1 MQDASK
7 IKTYRVKLIAV
18 LFVCMVVMGL
28 DRSSISVAAPV
39 IMDELDIAPTQMGLL
54 LSAFFWSYTICNIPA
69 GRLADRF
76 GAKKVLGGA
85 AAIWSVASALTGGM
99 PHLIGLMI
107 ARMGVGVGE
116 AGVFP
121 TMAKI
126 AAEQFPGR
134 ERATATGCYLAGAR
148 LGYALT
154 PVVIGFLIAQFN
166 WRLAF
171 IVTGVGSLLF
181 CLFWFFWYDENE
193 GRVIGKSVESKVQM
207 EKQPVPWLQ
216 LVTNRTILG
225 LFVAKFGANYLYFMF
240 LTWIPAYLVMER
252 GVSVLEMGFY
262 ASLPFVVAFITQPL
276 TGFISDFIIR
286 KGFSKTIARK
296 GVLVAAQALSATI
309 IAVAFV
315 EDPMIAMLILT
326 INIAA
331 ASTIGGMM
339 QTMASEVS
347 PLGMSAT
354 VTGAMN
360 TVGAI
365 AGVLAPTVT
374 GLIVE
379 MTGSFQMALV
389 VAGGL
394 IAIAAAIILF
404 VIQKIEPIK
413 LNIKTVKKNN
423 PEKIGC
429 EITES
434 R

>member
-1 MQDASK
+1 MAQEALK
-7 IKTYRVKLIAV
+7 IKTYRIKLIMV
-18 LFVCMVVMGL
+18 LFVCMVIMGL
-28 DRSSISVAAPV
+28 DRSSVSVAAP
-39 IMDELDIAPTQMGLL
+39 IMMEELGIAPSQMGLL
-54 LSAFFWSYTICNIPA
+54 LSAFFWTYTLCNIPA

-76 GAKKVLGGA
+76 GAKKVLAGA
-85 AAIWSVASALTGGM
+85 AAIWSIASALTGCM
-99 PHLIGLMI
+99 SNLIGLMA

-116 AGVFP
+116 ASVFP

-171 IVTGVGSLLF
+171 IITGVGSLLF
-181 CLFWFFWYDENE
+181 CMFWFFWYDEQK
-193 GRVIGKSVESKVQM
+193 GRVFAKSVDAEIEL
-207 EKQPVPWLQ
+207 EKQIVPWLK
-216 LVTNRTILG
+216 LLTNRNILG

-240 LTWIPAYLVMER
+240 LTWIPSYLVMER
-252 GVSVLEMGFY
+252 GFSILEMGVY

-276 TGFISDFIIR
+276 TGFVSDFIIR
-286 KGFSKTIARK
+286 RGFSKTLARK
-296 GVLVAAQALSATI
+296 GVLVIAQALSATI

-315 EDPMIAMLILT
+315 DDPMIAILILT
-326 INIAA
+326 VNIAA

-339 QTMASEVS
+339 QTMASEIA
-347 PLGMSAT
+347 PFGMAAT

-365 AGVLAPTVT
+365 AGVLAPTLT
-374 GLIVE
+374 GIIVE
-379 MTGSFQMALV
+379 MTGSFQMALL

-394 IAIAAAIILF
+394 IVLAAVIILF
-404 VIQKIEPIK
+404 VIQKIEPIR
-413 LNIKTVKKNN
+413 LN
-423 PEKIGC
+423 
-429 EITES
+429 
-434 R
+434 

>member
-1 MQDASK
+1 MAQEALK
-7 IKTYRVKLIAV
+7 IKTYRIKLIMV
-18 LFVCMVVMGL
+18 LFVCMVIMGL
-28 DRSSISVAAPV
+28 DRSSVSVAAP
-39 IMDELDIAPTQMGLL
+39 IMMEELGIAPSQMGLL
-54 LSAFFWSYTICNIPA
+54 LSAFFWTYTLCNIPA

-76 GAKKVLGGA
+76 GAKKVLAGA
-85 AAIWSVASALTGGM
+85 AAIWSIASALTGCM
-99 PHLIGLMI
+99 SNLIGLMA

-171 IVTGVGSLLF
+171 IITGVGSLLF
-181 CLFWFFWYDENE
+181 CMFWFFWYDEQK
-193 GRVIGKSVESKVQM
+193 GRVFAKSVDAEIEL
-207 EKQPVPWLQ
+207 EKQIVPWLK
-216 LVTNRTILG
+216 LLTNRNILG

-240 LTWIPAYLVMER
+240 LTWIPSYLVMER
-252 GVSVLEMGFY
+252 GFSILEMGFY

-276 TGFISDFIIR
+276 TGFVSDFIIR
-286 KGFSKTIARK
+286 RGFSKTLARK
-296 GVLVAAQALSATI
+296 GVLVIAQALSVTI

-315 EDPMIAMLILT
+315 DDPMIAILILT
-326 INIAA
+326 VNIAA

-339 QTMASEVS
+339 QTMASEIA
-347 PLGMSAT
+347 PFGMAAT

-365 AGVLAPTVT
+365 AGVLAPTLT
-374 GLIVE
+374 GIIVE
-379 MTGSFQMALV
+379 MTGSFQMALL

-394 IAIAAAIILF
+394 IVLAAVIILF
-404 VIQKIEPIK
+404 VIQKIEPIR
-413 LNIKTVKKNN
+413 LN
-423 PEKIGC
+423 
-429 EITES
+429 
-434 R
+434 

>member
-1 MQDASK
+1 MAQEALK
-7 IKTYRVKLIAV
+7 IKIYRIKLIMV
-18 LFVCMVVMGL
+18 LFICMVIMGL
-28 DRSSISVAAPV
+28 DRSSVSVAAP
-39 IMDELDIAPTQMGLL
+39 IMMEELGIAPSQMGLL
-54 LSAFFWSYTICNIPA
+54 LSAFFWTYTLCNIPA

-76 GAKKVLGGA
+76 GAKKVLAGA
-85 AAIWSVASALTGGM
+85 ATIWSIASALTGCM
-99 PHLIGLMI
+99 SNLLGLMA

-171 IVTGVGSLLF
+171 IITGVGSLLF
-181 CLFWFFWYDENE
+181 CIFWFFWYDEQK
-193 GRVIGKSVESKVQM
+193 GRVFAKSVDAEIEL
-207 EKQPVPWLQ
+207 EKQKVPWLK
-216 LVTNRTILG
+216 LLTNRNILG

-240 LTWIPAYLVMER
+240 LTWIPSYLVMER
-252 GVSVLEMGFY
+252 GFSILEMGFY

-286 KGFSKTIARK
+286 RGFSKTLARK
-296 GVLVAAQALSATI
+296 GVLVIAQALSATI

-315 EDPMIAMLILT
+315 DDPMIAILILT
-326 INIAA
+326 VNIAA

-339 QTMASEVS
+339 QTMASEIS
-347 PLGMSAT
+347 PFGMAAT

-365 AGVLAPTVT
+365 AGVLAPTLT
-374 GLIVE
+374 GIIVE
-379 MTGSFQMALV
+379 MTGSFQMALL

-394 IAIAAAIILF
+394 IVLAAVIILF
-404 VIQKIEPIK
+404 VIQKIEPIR
-413 LNIKTVKKNN
+413 LN
-423 PEKIGC
+423 
-429 EITES
+429 
-434 R
+434 

>member
-1 MQDASK
+1 MAQEALK
-7 IKTYRVKLIAV
+7 IKTYRIKLIMV
-18 LFVCMVVMGL
+18 LFVCMVIMGL
-28 DRSSISVAAPV
+28 DRSSVSVAAP
-39 IMDELDIAPTQMGLL
+39 IMMEELGIAPSQMGLL
-54 LSAFFWSYTICNIPA
+54 LSAFFWTYTLCNIPA

-76 GAKKVLGGA
+76 GAKKVLAGA
-85 AAIWSVASALTGGM
+85 AAIWSIASALTGCM
-99 PHLIGLMI
+99 SNLIGLMA

-171 IVTGVGSLLF
+171 IITGVGSLLF
-181 CLFWFFWYDENE
+181 CMFWFFWYDEQK
-193 GRVIGKSVESKVQM
+193 GRVFAKSVDAEIEL
-207 EKQPVPWLQ
+207 EKQIVPWLK
-216 LVTNRTILG
+216 LLTNRNILG

-240 LTWIPAYLVMER
+240 LTWIPSYLVMER
-252 GVSVLEMGFY
+252 GFSILEMGFY

-276 TGFISDFIIR
+276 TGFVSDFIIR
-286 KGFSKTIARK
+286 RGFSKTLARK
-296 GVLVAAQALSATI
+296 GVLVIAQALSATI

-315 EDPMIAMLILT
+315 DDPMIAILILT
-326 INIAA
+326 VNIAA

-339 QTMASEVS
+339 QTMASEIA
-347 PLGMSAT
+347 PFGMAAT

-365 AGVLAPTVT
+365 AGVLAPTLT
-374 GLIVE
+374 GIIVE
-379 MTGSFQMALV
+379 MTGSFQMALL

-394 IAIAAAIILF
+394 IVLAAVIILF
-404 VIQKIEPIK
+404 VIQKIEPIR
-413 LNIKTVKKNN
+413 LN
-423 PEKIGC
+423 
-429 EITES
+429 
-434 R
+434 

>member
-1 MQDASK
+1 MAQEALK
-7 IKTYRVKLIAV
+7 IKTYRIKLIMV
-18 LFVCMVVMGL
+18 LFVCMVIMGL
-28 DRSSISVAAPV
+28 DRSSVSVAAP
-39 IMDELDIAPTQMGLL
+39 IMMEELGIAPSQMGLL
-54 LSAFFWSYTICNIPA
+54 LSAFFWTYTLCNIPA

-76 GAKKVLGGA
+76 GAKKVLAGA
-85 AAIWSVASALTGGM
+85 AAIWSIASALTGCM
-99 PHLIGLMI
+99 SNLIGLMA

-171 IVTGVGSLLF
+171 IITGVGSLLF
-181 CLFWFFWYDENE
+181 CMFWFFWYDEQK
-193 GRVIGKSVESKVQM
+193 GRVFAKSVDAEIEL
-207 EKQPVPWLQ
+207 EKQIVPWLK
-216 LVTNRTILG
+216 LLTNRNILG

-240 LTWIPAYLVMER
+240 LTWIPSYLVMER
-252 GVSVLEMGFY
+252 GFSILEMGVY

-276 TGFISDFIIR
+276 TGFVSDFIIR
-286 KGFSKTIARK
+286 RGFSKTLARK
-296 GVLVAAQALSATI
+296 GVLVIAQALSATI

-315 EDPMIAMLILT
+315 DDPMIAILILT
-326 INIAA
+326 VNIAA

-339 QTMASEVS
+339 QTMASEIA
-347 PLGMSAT
+347 PFGMAAT

-365 AGVLAPTVT
+365 AGVLAPTLT
-374 GLIVE
+374 GIIVE
-379 MTGSFQMALV
+379 MTGSFQMALL

-394 IAIAAAIILF
+394 IVLAAVIILF
-404 VIQKIEPIK
+404 VIQKIEPIR
-413 LNIKTVKKNN
+413 LN
-423 PEKIGC
+423 
-429 EITES
+429 
-434 R
+434 

>member
-1 MQDASK
+1 MAQEALK
-7 IKTYRVKLIAV
+7 IKTYRIKLIMV
-18 LFVCMVVMGL
+18 LFVCMVIMGL
-28 DRSSISVAAPV
+28 DRSSVSVAAP
-39 IMDELDIAPTQMGLL
+39 IMMEELGIAPSQMGLL
-54 LSAFFWSYTICNIPA
+54 LSAFFWTYTLCNIPA

-76 GAKKVLGGA
+76 GAKKVLAGA
-85 AAIWSVASALTGGM
+85 AAIWSIASALTGCM
-99 PHLIGLMI
+99 SNLIGLMA

-171 IVTGVGSLLF
+171 IITGVGSLLF
-181 CLFWFFWYDENE
+181 CIFWFFWYDEQK
-193 GRVIGKSVESKVQM
+193 GRVFAKSVDAEIEL
-207 EKQPVPWLQ
+207 EKQTVPWLK
-216 LVTNRTILG
+216 LLTNRNILG

-240 LTWIPAYLVMER
+240 LTWIPSYLVMER
-252 GVSVLEMGFY
+252 GFSILEMGFY

-286 KGFSKTIARK
+286 RGFSKTLARK
-296 GVLVAAQALSATI
+296 GVLVIAQALSATI

-315 EDPMIAMLILT
+315 DDPMIAILILT
-326 INIAA
+326 VNIAA

-339 QTMASEVS
+339 QTMASEIS
-347 PLGMSAT
+347 PFGMAAT

-365 AGVLAPTVT
+365 AGVLAPTLT
-374 GLIVE
+374 GIIVE
-379 MTGSFQMALV
+379 MTGSFQMALL

-394 IAIAAAIILF
+394 IVLAAVIILF
-404 VIQKIEPIK
+404 VIQKIEPIR
-413 LNIKTVKKNN
+413 LN
-423 PEKIGC
+423 
-429 EITES
+429 
-434 R
+434 

>member
-1 MQDASK
+1 MAQEALK
-7 IKTYRVKLIAV
+7 IKTYRIKLIMV
-18 LFVCMVVMGL
+18 LFVCMVIMGL
-28 DRSSISVAAPV
+28 DRSSVSVAAP
-39 IMDELDIAPTQMGLL
+39 IMMEELGIAPSQMGLL
-54 LSAFFWSYTICNIPA
+54 LSAFFWTYTLCNIPA

-76 GAKKVLGGA
+76 GAKKVLAGA
-85 AAIWSVASALTGGM
+85 AAIWSIASALTGCM
-99 PHLIGLMI
+99 SNLIGLMA

-171 IVTGVGSLLF
+171 IITGVGSLLF
-181 CLFWFFWYDENE
+181 CMFWFFWYDEQK
-193 GRVIGKSVESKVQM
+193 GRVFAKSVDAEIEL
-207 EKQPVPWLQ
+207 EKQIVPWLK
-216 LVTNRTILG
+216 LLTNRNILG

-240 LTWIPAYLVMER
+240 LTWIPSYLVMER
-252 GVSVLEMGFY
+252 GFSILEMGVY

-276 TGFISDFIIR
+276 TGFVSDFIIR
-286 KGFSKTIARK
+286 RGFSKTLARK
-296 GVLVAAQALSATI
+296 GVLVIAQALSATI

-315 EDPMIAMLILT
+315 DDPMIAILILT
-326 INIAA
+326 VNIAA

-339 QTMASEVS
+339 QTMASEIA
-347 PLGMSAT
+347 PFGMAAT

-365 AGVLAPTVT
+365 AGGLAPTLT
-374 GLIVE
+374 GVIVE
-379 MTGSFQMALV
+379 MTGSFQMALL

-394 IAIAAAIILF
+394 IVLAAVIILF
-404 VIQKIEPIK
+404 VIQKIEPIR
-413 LNIKTVKKNN
+413 LN
-423 PEKIGC
+423 
-429 EITES
+429 
-434 R
+434 

>member
-1 MQDASK
+1 MAQEALK
-7 IKTYRVKLIAV
+7 IKTYRIKLIMV
-18 LFVCMVVMGL
+18 LFVCMVIMGL
-28 DRSSISVAAPV
+28 DRSSVSVAAP
-39 IMDELDIAPTQMGLL
+39 IMMEELGIAPSQMGLL
-54 LSAFFWSYTICNIPA
+54 LSAFFWTYTLCNIPA

-76 GAKKVLGGA
+76 GAKKVLAGA
-85 AAIWSVASALTGGM
+85 AAIWSIASALTGCM
-99 PHLIGLMI
+99 SNLIGLMA

-171 IVTGVGSLLF
+171 IITGVGSLLF
-181 CLFWFFWYDENE
+181 CMFWFFWYDEQK
-193 GRVIGKSVESKVQM
+193 GRVFTKSVDAEIEL
-207 EKQPVPWLQ
+207 EKQTVPWLK
-216 LVTNRTILG
+216 LLTNRNILG

-240 LTWIPAYLVMER
+240 LTWIPSYLVMER
-252 GVSVLEMGFY
+252 GFSILEMGFY
-262 ASLPFVVAFITQPL
+262 ASLPFIVAFITQPL

-286 KGFSKTIARK
+286 RGFSKTLARK
-296 GVLVAAQALSATI
+296 GVLVIAQALSATI

-315 EDPMIAMLILT
+315 DDPMIAILILT
-326 INIAA
+326 VNIAA

-339 QTMASEVS
+339 QTMASEIA
-347 PLGMSAT
+347 PFGMAAT

-365 AGVLAPTVT
+365 AGVLAPTLT
-374 GLIVE
+374 GIIVE
-379 MTGSFQMALV
+379 MTGSFQMALL

-394 IAIAAAIILF
+394 IVLAAVIILF
-404 VIQKIEPIK
+404 VIQKIEPIR
-413 LNIKTVKKNN
+413 LN
-423 PEKIGC
+423 
-429 EITES
+429 
-434 R
+434 

>member
-1 MQDASK
+1 MAQEALK
-7 IKTYRVKLIAV
+7 IKTYRIKLIMV
-18 LFVCMVVMGL
+18 LFVCMVIMGL
-28 DRSSISVAAPV
+28 DRSSVSVAAP
-39 IMDELDIAPTQMGLL
+39 IMMEELGIAPGQMGLL
-54 LSAFFWSYTICNIPA
+54 LSAFFWTYTLCNIPA

-76 GAKKVLGGA
+76 GAKKVLAGA
-85 AAIWSVASALTGGM
+85 AAIWSIASALTGCM
-99 PHLIGLMI
+99 SNLIGLMA

-171 IVTGVGSLLF
+171 IITGVGSLLF
-181 CLFWFFWYDENE
+181 CMFWFFWYDEQK
-193 GRVIGKSVESKVQM
+193 GRVFAKSVDAEIEL
-207 EKQPVPWLQ
+207 EKQTVPWLK
-216 LVTNRTILG
+216 LLTNRNILG

-240 LTWIPAYLVMER
+240 LTWIPSYLVMER
-252 GVSVLEMGFY
+252 GFSILEMGFY
-262 ASLPFVVAFITQPL
+262 ASLPFIVAFITQPL

-286 KGFSKTIARK
+286 RGFSKTLARK
-296 GVLVAAQALSATI
+296 GVLVIAQALSATI

-315 EDPMIAMLILT
+315 DDPMIAILILT
-326 INIAA
+326 VNIAA

-339 QTMASEVS
+339 QTMASEIA
-347 PLGMSAT
+347 PFGMAAT

-365 AGVLAPTVT
+365 AGVLAPTLT
-374 GLIVE
+374 GIIVE
-379 MTGSFQMALV
+379 MTGSFQMALL

-394 IAIAAAIILF
+394 IVLAAVIILF
-404 VIQKIEPIK
+404 VIQKIEPIY
-413 LNIKTVKKNN
+413 LN
-423 PEKIGC
+423 
-429 EITES
+429 
-434 R
+434 

>member
-1 MQDASK
+1 MAQEALK
-7 IKTYRVKLIAV
+7 IKTYRIKLIMV
-18 LFVCMVVMGL
+18 LFVCMVIMGL
-28 DRSSISVAAPV
+28 DRSSVSVAAP
-39 IMDELDIAPTQMGLL
+39 IMMEELGIAPSQMGLL
-54 LSAFFWSYTICNIPA
+54 LSAFFWTYTLCNIPA

-76 GAKKVLGGA
+76 GAKKVLAGA
-85 AAIWSVASALTGGM
+85 AAIWSIASALTGCM
-99 PHLIGLMI
+99 SNLIGLMA

-171 IVTGVGSLLF
+171 IITGVGSLLF
-181 CLFWFFWYDENE
+181 CMFWFFWYDEQK
-193 GRVIGKSVESKVQM
+193 GRVFAKSVDAEIEL
-207 EKQPVPWLQ
+207 EKQTVPWLK
-216 LVTNRTILG
+216 LLTNRNILG

-240 LTWIPAYLVMER
+240 LTWIPSYLVMER
-252 GVSVLEMGFY
+252 GFSILEMGFY
-262 ASLPFVVAFITQPL
+262 ASLPFIVAFITQPL

-286 KGFSKTIARK
+286 RGFSKTLARK
-296 GVLVAAQALSATI
+296 GVLVIAQALSATI

-315 EDPMIAMLILT
+315 DDPMIAILILT
-326 INIAA
+326 VNIAA

-339 QTMASEVS
+339 QTMASEIA
-347 PLGMSAT
+347 PFGMAAT

-365 AGVLAPTVT
+365 AGVLAPTLT
-374 GLIVE
+374 GIIVE
-379 MTGSFQMALV
+379 MTGSFQMALL

-394 IAIAAAIILF
+394 IVLAAVIILF
-404 VIQKIEPIK
+404 VIQKIEPIR
-413 LNIKTVKKNN
+413 LN
-423 PEKIGC
+423 
-429 EITES
+429 
-434 R
+434 

>member
-1 MQDASK
+1 MAQEALK
-7 IKTYRVKLIAV
+7 IKTYRIKLIMV
-18 LFVCMVVMGL
+18 LFVCMVIMGL
-28 DRSSISVAAPV
+28 DRSSVSVAAP
-39 IMDELDIAPTQMGLL
+39 IMMEELGIAPSQMGLL
-54 LSAFFWSYTICNIPA
+54 LSAFFWTYTLCNIPA

-76 GAKKVLGGA
+76 GAKKVLAGA
-85 AAIWSVASALTGGM
+85 AAIWSIASALTGCM
-99 PHLIGLMI
+99 SNLIGLMA

-134 ERATATGCYLAGAR
+134 ERATATGGYLAGAR

-171 IVTGVGSLLF
+171 IITGVGSLLF
-181 CLFWFFWYDENE
+181 CMFWFFWYDEQK
-193 GRVIGKSVESKVQM
+193 GRVFAKSVDAEIEL
-207 EKQPVPWLQ
+207 EKQIVPWLK
-216 LVTNRTILG
+216 LLTNRNILG

-240 LTWIPAYLVMER
+240 LTWIPSYLVMER
-252 GVSVLEMGFY
+252 GFSILEMGVY

-276 TGFISDFIIR
+276 TGFVSDFIIR
-286 KGFSKTIARK
+286 RGFSKTLARK
-296 GVLVAAQALSATI
+296 GVLVIAQALSATI

-315 EDPMIAMLILT
+315 DDPMIAILILT
-326 INIAA
+326 VNIAA

-339 QTMASEVS
+339 QTMASEIA
-347 PLGMSAT
+347 PFGMAAT

-365 AGVLAPTVT
+365 AGVLAPTLT
-374 GLIVE
+374 GIIVE
-379 MTGSFQMALV
+379 MTGSFQMALL

-394 IAIAAAIILF
+394 IVLAAVIILF
-404 VIQKIEPIK
+404 VIQKIEPIR
-413 LNIKTVKKNN
+413 LN
-423 PEKIGC
+423 
-429 EITES
+429 
-434 R
+434 

>member
-1 MQDASK
+1 MAQEALK
-7 IKTYRVKLIAV
+7 IKTYRIKLIMV
-18 LFVCMVVMGL
+18 LFVCMVIMGL
-28 DRSSISVAAPV
+28 DRSSVSVAAP
-39 IMDELDIAPTQMGLL
+39 IMMEELGIAPSQMGLL
-54 LSAFFWSYTICNIPA
+54 LSAFFWTYTLCNIPA

-76 GAKKVLGGA
+76 GAKKVLAGA
-85 AAIWSVASALTGGM
+85 AAIWSIASALTGCM
-99 PHLIGLMI
+99 SNLIGLMA

-171 IVTGVGSLLF
+171 IITGVGSLLF
-181 CLFWFFWYDENE
+181 CMFWFFWYDEQK
-193 GRVIGKSVESKVQM
+193 GRVFAKSVDAEIEL
-207 EKQPVPWLQ
+207 EKQIVPWLK
-216 LVTNRTILG
+216 LLTNRNILG

-240 LTWIPAYLVMER
+240 LTWIPSYLVMER
-252 GVSVLEMGFY
+252 GFSILEMGVY

-276 TGFISDFIIR
+276 TGFVSDFIIR
-286 KGFSKTIARK
+286 RDFSKTLARK
-296 GVLVAAQALSATI
+296 GVLVIAQALSATI

-315 EDPMIAMLILT
+315 DDPMIAILILT
-326 INIAA
+326 VNIAA

-339 QTMASEVS
+339 QTMASEIA
-347 PLGMSAT
+347 PFGMAAT

-365 AGVLAPTVT
+365 AGVLAPTLT
-374 GLIVE
+374 GIIVE
-379 MTGSFQMALV
+379 MTGSFQMALL

-394 IAIAAAIILF
+394 IVLAAVIILF
-404 VIQKIEPIK
+404 VIQKIEPIR
-413 LNIKTVKKNN
+413 LN
-423 PEKIGC
+423 
-429 EITES
+429 
-434 R
+434 

>member
-1 MQDASK
+1 MAQEALK
-7 IKTYRVKLIAV
+7 IKTYRIKLIMV
-18 LFVCMVVMGL
+18 LFVCMVIMGL
-28 DRSSISVAAPV
+28 DRSSVSVAAP
-39 IMDELDIAPTQMGLL
+39 IMMEELGIAPSQMGLL
-54 LSAFFWSYTICNIPA
+54 LSSFFWTYTLCNIPA

-76 GAKKVLGGA
+76 GAKKVLAGA
-85 AAIWSVASALTGGM
+85 AAIWSIASALTGCM
-99 PHLIGLMI
+99 SNLIGLMA

-171 IVTGVGSLLF
+171 IITGVGSLLF
-181 CLFWFFWYDENE
+181 CMFWFFWYDEQK
-193 GRVIGKSVESKVQM
+193 GRVFAKSVDAEIEL
-207 EKQPVPWLQ
+207 EKQIVPWLK
-216 LVTNRTILG
+216 LLTNRNILG

-240 LTWIPAYLVMER
+240 LTWIPSYLVMER
-252 GVSVLEMGFY
+252 GFSILEMGVY

-276 TGFISDFIIR
+276 TGFVSDFIIR
-286 KGFSKTIARK
+286 RGFSKTLARK
-296 GVLVAAQALSATI
+296 GVLVIAQALSATI

-315 EDPMIAMLILT
+315 DDPMIAILILT
-326 INIAA
+326 VNIAA

-339 QTMASEVS
+339 QTMASEIA
-347 PLGMSAT
+347 PFGMAAT

-365 AGVLAPTVT
+365 AGVLAPTLT
-374 GLIVE
+374 GIIVE
-379 MTGSFQMALV
+379 MTGSFQMALL

-394 IAIAAAIILF
+394 IVLAAVIILF
-404 VIQKIEPIK
+404 VIQKIEPIR
-413 LNIKTVKKNN
+413 LN
-423 PEKIGC
+423 
-429 EITES
+429 
-434 R
+434 

>member
-1 MQDASK
+1 MVQEALK
-7 IKTYRVKLIAV
+7 IKSYRIKLILA
-18 LFVCMVVMGL
+18 LFVCMVIMGV
-28 DRSSISVAAPV
+28 DRSSVSVAAP
-39 IMDELDIAPTQMGLL
+39 MMMEELGIAPSQMGLL
-54 LSAFFWSYTICNIPA
+54 LSAFFWTYTLCNIPA
-69 GRLADRF
+69 GRLADRL

-85 AAIWSVASALTGGM
+85 VAIWSIASAFTGCM
-99 PHLIGLMI
+99 SSLIGLMA

-171 IVTGVGSLLF
+171 IITGAGSLVF
-181 CLFWFFWYDENE
+181 CLFWFFWYDEYK
-193 GRVIGKSVESKVQM
+193 GRVFAKSVNAELQL
-207 EKQPVPWLQ
+207 EKQAVPWLK
-216 LVTNRTILG
+216 LLTNRNVLG

-240 LTWIPAYLVMER
+240 LTWIPSYLVMER
-252 GVSVLEMGFY
+252 GFSVLEMGVY
-262 ASLPFVVAFITQPL
+262 ASLPFIVAFITQPL
-276 TGFISDFIIR
+276 TGFVSDFIIR
-286 KGFSKTIARK
+286 RGFSKTFARK
-296 GVLVAAQALSATI
+296 GVLVIAQALSATI

-315 EDPMIAMLILT
+315 DDPMLAILILT
-326 INIAA
+326 VNIAA

-339 QTMASEVS
+339 QTMASEIA
-347 PLGMSAT
+347 PLGMAAT

-365 AGVLAPTVT
+365 AGVLAPTLT
-374 GLIVE
+374 GIIVE
-379 MTGSFQMALV
+379 MTGSFQMALL

-394 IAIAAAIILF
+394 IVLAAVIILF
-404 VIQKIEPIK
+404 VIQKIEPIR
-413 LNIKTVKKNN
+413 LN
-423 PEKIGC
+423 
-429 EITES
+429 
-434 R
+434 

>member
-1 MQDASK
+1 MAQEALK
-7 IKTYRVKLIAV
+7 IKTYRIKLIMV
-18 LFVCMVVMGL
+18 LFVCMVIMGL
-28 DRSSISVAAPV
+28 DRSSVSVAAP
-39 IMDELDIAPTQMGLL
+39 IMMEELGIAPSQMGLL
-54 LSAFFWSYTICNIPA
+54 LSAFFWTYTLCNIPA

-76 GAKKVLGGA
+76 GAKKVLAGA
-85 AAIWSVASALTGGM
+85 AAIWSIASALTGCM
-99 PHLIGLMI
+99 SNLIGLMA

-171 IVTGVGSLLF
+171 IITGVGSLLF
-181 CLFWFFWYDENE
+181 CMFWFFWYDEQE
-193 GRVIGKSVESKVQM
+193 GRVFAKSVDAEIEL
-207 EKQPVPWLQ
+207 EKQAVPWLK
-216 LVTNRTILG
+216 LLTNRNILG

-240 LTWIPAYLVMER
+240 LTWIPSYLVMER
-252 GVSVLEMGFY
+252 GFSILEMGFY
-262 ASLPFVVAFITQPL
+262 ASLPFIVAFITQPL

-286 KGFSKTIARK
+286 RGFSKTLARK
-296 GVLVAAQALSATI
+296 GVLVIAQALSATI

-315 EDPMIAMLILT
+315 DDPMIAILILT
-326 INIAA
+326 VNIAA

-339 QTMASEVS
+339 QTMASEIA
-347 PLGMSAT
+347 PFGMAAT

-365 AGVLAPTVT
+365 AGVLAPTLT
-374 GLIVE
+374 GIIVE
-379 MTGSFQMALV
+379 MTGSFQMALL

-394 IAIAAAIILF
+394 IVLAAVIILF
-404 VIQKIEPIK
+404 VIQKIEPIC
-413 LNIKTVKKNN
+413 LN
-423 PEKIGC
+423 
-429 EITES
+429 
-434 R
+434 

>member
-1 MQDASK
+1 M
-7 IKTYRVKLIAV
+7 
-18 LFVCMVVMGL
+18 ME
-28 DRSSISVAAPV
+28 
-39 IMDELDIAPTQMGLL
+39 ELGIAPSQMGLL
-54 LSAFFWSYTICNIPA
+54 LSAFFWTYTLCNIPA

-76 GAKKVLGGA
+76 GAKKVLAGA
-85 AAIWSVASALTGGM
+85 AAIWSIASALTGCM
-99 PHLIGLMI
+99 SNLLGLMA

-171 IVTGVGSLLF
+171 IITGVGSLLF
-181 CLFWFFWYDENE
+181 CMFWFFWYDEQK
-193 GRVIGKSVESKVQM
+193 GRVFAKSVDAEIEL
-207 EKQPVPWLQ
+207 EKQIVPWLK
-216 LVTNRTILG
+216 LLTNRNILG

-240 LTWIPAYLVMER
+240 LTWIPSYLVMER
-252 GVSVLEMGFY
+252 GFSILEMGFY
-262 ASLPFVVAFITQPL
+262 ASLPFIVAFITQPL

-286 KGFSKTIARK
+286 RGFSKTLARK
-296 GVLVAAQALSATI
+296 GVLVIAQALSATI

-315 EDPMIAMLILT
+315 DDPMIAILILT
-326 INIAA
+326 VNIAA

-339 QTMASEVS
+339 QTMASEIA
-347 PLGMSAT
+347 PFGMAAT

-365 AGVLAPTVT
+365 AGVLAPTLT
-374 GLIVE
+374 GIIVE
-379 MTGSFQMALV
+379 MTGSFQMALL

-394 IAIAAAIILF
+394 IVLAAVIILF
-404 VIQKIEPIK
+404 VIQKIEPIR
-413 LNIKTVKKNN
+413 LN
-423 PEKIGC
+423 
-429 EITES
+429 
-434 R
+434 

>member
-1 MQDASK
+1 MAQEALK
-7 IKTYRVKLIAV
+7 IKTYRIKLIMV
-18 LFVCMVVMGL
+18 LFVCMVIMGL
-28 DRSSISVAAPV
+28 DRSSVSVAAP
-39 IMDELDIAPTQMGLL
+39 IMMEELGIAPSQMGLL
-54 LSAFFWSYTICNIPA
+54 LSAFFWTYTLCNIPA

-85 AAIWSVASALTGGM
+85 AAIWSIASALTGCM
-99 PHLIGLMI
+99 SNLIGLMA

-171 IVTGVGSLLF
+171 IITGVGSLLF
-181 CLFWFFWYDENE
+181 CLFWFFWYDEQK
-193 GRVIGKSVESKVQM
+193 GRVVAKSMNAEIQL
-207 EKQPVPWLQ
+207 EKQTVPWLK
-216 LVTNRTILG
+216 LLTNRNILG

-240 LTWIPAYLVMER
+240 LTWIPSYLVMER
-252 GVSVLEMGFY
+252 GFSILEMGFY

-286 KGFSKTIARK
+286 RGFSKTLARK

-315 EDPMIAMLILT
+315 DDPMIAILILT
-326 INIAA
+326 VNIAA

-347 PLGMSAT
+347 PLGMAAT

-365 AGVLAPTVT
+365 AGVLAPTLT
-374 GLIVE
+374 GIIVE
-379 MTGSFQMALV
+379 MTGSFQMALL

-394 IAIAAAIILF
+394 IVLAAVIILF
-404 VIQKIEPIK
+404 VIQKIEPIR
-413 LNIKTVKKNN
+413 LN
-423 PEKIGC
+423 
-429 EITES
+429 
-434 R
+434 

>member
-1 MQDASK
+1 MAQEALK
-7 IKTYRVKLIAV
+7 IKTYRIKLIMV
-18 LFVCMVVMGL
+18 LFVCMVIMGL
-28 DRSSISVAAPV
+28 DRSSVSVAAP
-39 IMDELDIAPTQMGLL
+39 IMMEELGITPSQMGLL
-54 LSAFFWSYTICNIPA
+54 LSAFFWTYTLCNIPA

-85 AAIWSVASALTGGM
+85 AAIWSIASALTGCM
-99 PHLIGLMI
+99 SNLIGLMA

-171 IVTGVGSLLF
+171 IITGVGSLLF
-181 CLFWFFWYDENE
+181 CLFWFFWYDEQK
-193 GRVIGKSVESKVQM
+193 GRVVAKSMNAEIQL
-207 EKQPVPWLQ
+207 EKQTVPWLK
-216 LVTNRTILG
+216 LLTNRNILG

-240 LTWIPAYLVMER
+240 LTWIPSYLVMER
-252 GVSVLEMGFY
+252 GFSILEMGFY

-286 KGFSKTIARK
+286 RGFSKTLARK

-315 EDPMIAMLILT
+315 DDPMIAILILT
-326 INIAA
+326 VNIAA

-347 PLGMSAT
+347 PLGMAAT

-365 AGVLAPTVT
+365 AGVLAPTLT
-374 GLIVE
+374 GIIVE
-379 MTGSFQMALV
+379 MTGSFQMALL

-394 IAIAAAIILF
+394 IVLAAVIILF
-404 VIQKIEPIK
+404 VIQKIEPIR
-413 LNIKTVKKNN
+413 LN
-423 PEKIGC
+423 
-429 EITES
+429 
-434 R
+434 

>member
-1 MQDASK
+1 MAQEALK
-7 IKTYRVKLIAV
+7 IKTYRIKLIMV
-18 LFVCMVVMGL
+18 LFVCMVIMGL
-28 DRSSISVAAPV
+28 DRSSVSVAAP
-39 IMDELDIAPTQMGLL
+39 IMMEELGIAPSQMGLL
-54 LSAFFWSYTICNIPA
+54 LSAFFWTYTLCNIPA

-76 GAKKVLGGA
+76 GAKKVLAGA
-85 AAIWSVASALTGGM
+85 AAIWSIASALTGCM
-99 PHLIGLMI
+99 SNLLGLMA

-171 IVTGVGSLLF
+171 IITGVGSLLF
-181 CLFWFFWYDENE
+181 CMFWFFWYDEQK
-193 GRVIGKSVESKVQM
+193 GRVFAKSVDAEIEL
-207 EKQPVPWLQ
+207 EKQIVPWLK
-216 LVTNRTILG
+216 LLTNRNILG

-240 LTWIPAYLVMER
+240 LTWIPSYLVMER
-252 GVSVLEMGFY
+252 GFSILEMGFY
-262 ASLPFVVAFITQPL
+262 ASLPFIVAFITQPL

-286 KGFSKTIARK
+286 RGFSKTLARK
-296 GVLVAAQALSATI
+296 GVLVIAQALSI

-315 EDPMIAMLILT
+315 DDPMIAILILT
-326 INIAA
+326 VNIAA

-339 QTMASEVS
+339 QTMASEIA
-347 PLGMSAT
+347 PFGMAAT

-365 AGVLAPTVT
+365 AGVLAPTLT
-374 GLIVE
+374 GIIVE
-379 MTGSFQMALV
+379 MTGSFQMALL

-394 IAIAAAIILF
+394 IVLAAVIILF
-404 VIQKIEPIK
+404 VIQKIEPIR
-413 LNIKTVKKNN
+413 LN
-423 PEKIGC
+423 
-429 EITES
+429 
-434 R
+434 

>member
-1 MQDASK
+1 MAQEALK
-7 IKTYRVKLIAV
+7 IKTYRIKLIMV
-18 LFVCMVVMGL
+18 LFVCMVIMGL
-28 DRSSISVAAPV
+28 DRSSVSVAAP
-39 IMDELDIAPTQMGLL
+39 IMMEELGIAPSQMGLL
-54 LSAFFWSYTICNIPA
+54 LSAFFWTYTLCNIPA

-76 GAKKVLGGA
+76 GAKKVLAGA
-85 AAIWSVASALTGGM
+85 AAIWSIASALTGCM
-99 PHLIGLMI
+99 SNLIGLMA

-171 IVTGVGSLLF
+171 IITGVGSLLF
-181 CLFWFFWYDENE
+181 CMFWFFWYDEQK
-193 GRVIGKSVESKVQM
+193 GRVFAKSVDAEIEL
-207 EKQPVPWLQ
+207 EKQIVPWLK
-216 LVTNRTILG
+216 LLTNRNILD

-240 LTWIPAYLVMER
+240 LTWIPSYLVMER
-252 GVSVLEMGFY
+252 GFSILEMGVY

-276 TGFISDFIIR
+276 TGFVSDFIIR
-286 KGFSKTIARK
+286 RGFSKTLARK
-296 GVLVAAQALSATI
+296 GVLVIAQALSATI

-315 EDPMIAMLILT
+315 DDPMIAILILT
-326 INIAA
+326 VNIAA

-339 QTMASEVS
+339 QTMASEIA
-347 PLGMSAT
+347 PFGMAAT

-365 AGVLAPTVT
+365 AGVLAPTLT
-374 GLIVE
+374 GIIVE
-379 MTGSFQMALV
+379 MTGSFQMALL

-394 IAIAAAIILF
+394 IVLAAVIILF
-404 VIQKIEPIK
+404 VIQKIEPIR
-413 LNIKTVKKNN
+413 LN
-423 PEKIGC
+423 
-429 EITES
+429 
-434 R
+434 

>member
-1 MQDASK
+1 MAQEALK
-7 IKTYRVKLIAV
+7 IKTYRIKLIMV
-18 LFVCMVVMGL
+18 LFVCMVIMGL
-28 DRSSISVAAPV
+28 DRSSVSVAAP
-39 IMDELDIAPTQMGLL
+39 IMMEELGIAPSQMGLL
-54 LSAFFWSYTICNIPA
+54 LSAFFWTYTLCNIPA

-76 GAKKVLGGA
+76 GAKKVLAGA
-85 AAIWSVASALTGGM
+85 AAIWSIASALTGCM
-99 PHLIGLMI
+99 SNLIGLMA

-134 ERATATGCYLAGAR
+134 ERAAATGCYLAGAR

-171 IVTGVGSLLF
+171 IITGVGSLLF
-181 CLFWFFWYDENE
+181 CMFWFFWYDEQK
-193 GRVIGKSVESKVQM
+193 GRVFAKSVDAEIEL
-207 EKQPVPWLQ
+207 EKQIVPWLK
-216 LVTNRTILG
+216 LLTNRNILG

-240 LTWIPAYLVMER
+240 LTWIPSYLVMER
-252 GVSVLEMGFY
+252 GFSILEMGVY

-276 TGFISDFIIR
+276 TGFVSDFIIR
-286 KGFSKTIARK
+286 RGFSKTLARK
-296 GVLVAAQALSATI
+296 GVLVIAQALSATI

-315 EDPMIAMLILT
+315 DDPMIAILILT
-326 INIAA
+326 VNIAA

-339 QTMASEVS
+339 QTMASEIA
-347 PLGMSAT
+347 PFGMAAT

-365 AGVLAPTVT
+365 AGVLAPTLT
-374 GLIVE
+374 GIIVE
-379 MTGSFQMALV
+379 MTGSFQMALL

-394 IAIAAAIILF
+394 IVLAAVIILF
-404 VIQKIEPIK
+404 VIQKIEPIR
-413 LNIKTVKKNN
+413 LN
-423 PEKIGC
+423 
-429 EITES
+429 
-434 R
+434 

>member
-1 MQDASK
+1 MAQEALK
-7 IKTYRVKLIAV
+7 IKTYRIKLIMV
-18 LFVCMVVMGL
+18 LFVCMVIMGL
-28 DRSSISVAAPV
+28 DRSSVSVAAP
-39 IMDELDIAPTQMGLL
+39 IMMEELGIAPSQMGLL
-54 LSAFFWSYTICNIPA
+54 LSAFFWTYTLCNIPA

-76 GAKKVLGGA
+76 GAKKVLAGA
-85 AAIWSVASALTGGM
+85 AAIWSIASALTGCM
-99 PHLIGLMI
+99 SNLLGLMA

-126 AAEQFPGR
+126 AAEQFPGS

-171 IVTGVGSLLF
+171 IITGVGSLLF
-181 CLFWFFWYDENE
+181 CMFWFFWYDEQK
-193 GRVIGKSVESKVQM
+193 GRVFAKSVDAEIEL
-207 EKQPVPWLQ
+207 EKQIVPWLK
-216 LVTNRTILG
+216 LLTNRNILG

-240 LTWIPAYLVMER
+240 LTWIPSYLVMER
-252 GVSVLEMGFY
+252 GFSILEMGFY
-262 ASLPFVVAFITQPL
+262 ASLPFIVAFITQPL

-286 KGFSKTIARK
+286 RGFSKTLARK
-296 GVLVAAQALSATI
+296 GVLVIAQALSATI

-315 EDPMIAMLILT
+315 DDPMIAILILT
-326 INIAA
+326 VNIAA

-339 QTMASEVS
+339 QTMASEIA
-347 PLGMSAT
+347 PFGMAAT

-365 AGVLAPTVT
+365 AGVLAPTLT
-374 GLIVE
+374 GIIVE
-379 MTGSFQMALV
+379 MTGSFQMALL

-394 IAIAAAIILF
+394 IVLAAVIILF
-404 VIQKIEPIK
+404 VIQKIEPIR
-413 LNIKTVKKNN
+413 LN
-423 PEKIGC
+423 
-429 EITES
+429 
-434 R
+434 

>member
-1 MQDASK
+1 MAQEALK
-7 IKTYRVKLIAV
+7 IKTYRIKLIMV
-18 LFVCMVVMGL
+18 LFVCMVIMGL
-28 DRSSISVAAPV
+28 DRSSVSVAAP
-39 IMDELDIAPTQMGLL
+39 IMMEELGIAPSQMGLL
-54 LSAFFWSYTICNIPA
+54 LSAFFWTYTLCNIPA

-85 AAIWSVASALTGGM
+85 AAIWSIASALTGCM
-99 PHLIGLMI
+99 SNLIGLMA

-171 IVTGVGSLLF
+171 IITGVGSLLF
-181 CLFWFFWYDENE
+181 CIFWFFWYDEQK
-193 GRVIGKSVESKVQM
+193 GRVFAKSVDAEIEL
-207 EKQPVPWLQ
+207 EKQTVPWLK
-216 LVTNRTILG
+216 LLTNSNILG

-240 LTWIPAYLVMER
+240 LTWIPSYLVMER
-252 GVSVLEMGFY
+252 GFSILEMGFY

-286 KGFSKTIARK
+286 RGFSKTLARK
-296 GVLVAAQALSATI
+296 GVLVIAQALSATI

-315 EDPMIAMLILT
+315 DDPMIAILILT
-326 INIAA
+326 VNIAA

-339 QTMASEVS
+339 QTMASEIS
-347 PLGMSAT
+347 PFGMAAT

-365 AGVLAPTVT
+365 AGVLAPTLT
-374 GLIVE
+374 GIIVE
-379 MTGSFQMALV
+379 MTGSFQMALL

-394 IAIAAAIILF
+394 IVLAAVIILF
-404 VIQKIEPIK
+404 VIQKIEPIR
-413 LNIKTVKKNN
+413 LN
-423 PEKIGC
+423 
-429 EITES
+429 
-434 R
+434 

>member
-1 MQDASK
+1 MAQEALK
-7 IKTYRVKLIAV
+7 IKTYRIKLIMV
-18 LFVCMVVMGL
+18 LFVCMVIMGL
-28 DRSSISVAAPV
+28 DRSSVSVAAP
-39 IMDELDIAPTQMGLL
+39 IMMEELGIAPSQMGLL
-54 LSAFFWSYTICNIPA
+54 LSAFFWTYTLCNIPA

-76 GAKKVLGGA
+76 GAKKVLAGA
-85 AAIWSVASALTGGM
+85 AAIWSIASALTGCM
-99 PHLIGLMI
+99 SNLLGLMA

-171 IVTGVGSLLF
+171 IITGVGSLLF
-181 CLFWFFWYDENE
+181 CMFWFFWYDEQK
-193 GRVIGKSVESKVQM
+193 GRVFAKSVDAEIEL
-207 EKQPVPWLQ
+207 EKQIVPWLK
-216 LVTNRTILG
+216 LLTNRNILG

-240 LTWIPAYLVMER
+240 LTWIPSYLVMER
-252 GVSVLEMGFY
+252 GFSILEMGFY
-262 ASLPFVVAFITQPL
+262 ASLPFIVAFITQPL

-286 KGFSKTIARK
+286 RGFSKTLARK
-296 GVLVAAQALSATI
+296 GVLVIAQALSATI

-315 EDPMIAMLILT
+315 DDPMIAILILT
-326 INIAA
+326 VNIAA

-339 QTMASEVS
+339 QTMASEIA
-347 PLGMSAT
+347 PFGMAAT

-365 AGVLAPTVT
+365 AGVLAPTLT
-374 GLIVE
+374 GIIVE
-379 MTGSFQMALV
+379 MTGSFQMALL

-394 IAIAAAIILF
+394 IVLAAVIILF
-404 VIQKIEPIK
+404 VIQKIEPIR
-413 LNIKTVKKNN
+413 LN
-423 PEKIGC
+423 
-429 EITES
+429 
-434 R
+434 

>member
-1 MQDASK
+1 MAQEALK
-7 IKTYRVKLIAV
+7 IKTYRIKLIMV
-18 LFVCMVVMGL
+18 LFVCMVIMGL
-28 DRSSISVAAPV
+28 DRSSVSVAAP
-39 IMDELDIAPTQMGLL
+39 IMMEELGIAPSQMGLL
-54 LSAFFWSYTICNIPA
+54 LSAFFWTYTLCNIPA

-85 AAIWSVASALTGGM
+85 AAIWSIASALTGCM
-99 PHLIGLMI
+99 SNLIGLMA

-171 IVTGVGSLLF
+171 IITGVGSLLF
-181 CLFWFFWYDENE
+181 CLFWFFWYDEQK
-193 GRVIGKSVESKVQM
+193 GRVVTKSMNAEIQL
-207 EKQPVPWLQ
+207 EKQTVPWLK
-216 LVTNRTILG
+216 LLTNRNILG

-240 LTWIPAYLVMER
+240 LTWIPSYLVMER
-252 GVSVLEMGFY
+252 GFSILEMGFY

-286 KGFSKTIARK
+286 RGFSKTLARK

-315 EDPMIAMLILT
+315 DDPMIAILILT
-326 INIAA
+326 VNIAA

-347 PLGMSAT
+347 PLGMAAT

-365 AGVLAPTVT
+365 AGVLAPTLT
-374 GLIVE
+374 GIIVE
-379 MTGSFQMALV
+379 MTGSFQMALL

-394 IAIAAAIILF
+394 IVLAAVIILF
-404 VIQKIEPIK
+404 VIQKIEPIR
-413 LNIKTVKKNN
+413 LN
-423 PEKIGC
+423 
-429 EITES
+429 
-434 R
+434 

>member
-1 MQDASK
+1 MAQEALK
-7 IKTYRVKLIAV
+7 IKTYRIKLIMV
-18 LFVCMVVMGL
+18 LFVCMVIMGL
-28 DRSSISVAAPV
+28 DRSSVSVAAP
-39 IMDELDIAPTQMGLL
+39 IMMEELGIAPSQMGLL
-54 LSAFFWSYTICNIPA
+54 LSAFFWTYTLCNIPA

-76 GAKKVLGGA
+76 GAKKVLAGA
-85 AAIWSVASALTGGM
+85 AAIWSIASALTGCM
-99 PHLIGLMI
+99 SNLIGLMA

-171 IVTGVGSLLF
+171 IITGVGSLLF
-181 CLFWFFWYDENE
+181 CMFWFFWYDEQK
-193 GRVIGKSVESKVQM
+193 GRVFAKSVDAEIEL
-207 EKQPVPWLQ
+207 EKQIVPWLK
-216 LVTNRTILG
+216 LLTNRNILG

-240 LTWIPAYLVMER
+240 LTWIPSYLVMER
-252 GVSVLEMGFY
+252 GFSILEMGVY

-276 TGFISDFIIR
+276 TGFVSDFIIR
-286 KGFSKTIARK
+286 RGFSKTLARK
-296 GVLVAAQALSATI
+296 GVLVIAQALSATI

-315 EDPMIAMLILT
+315 DDPMIAILILT
-326 INIAA
+326 VNIAA

-339 QTMASEVS
+339 QTMASEIA
-347 PLGMSAT
+347 PFGMAAT

-365 AGVLAPTVT
+365 AGVLAPTLT
-374 GLIVE
+374 GIIVE
-379 MTGSFQMALV
+379 MTP
-389 VAGGL
+389 
-394 IAIAAAIILF
+394 AIP
-404 VIQKIEPIK
+404 KD
-413 LNIKTVKKNN
+413 
-423 PEKIGC
+423 
-429 EITES
+429 
-434 R
+434 

>member
-1 MQDASK
+1 MAQEALK
-7 IKTYRVKLIAV
+7 IKKYRIKLIMV
-18 LFVCMVVMGL
+18 LFVCMVIMGL
-28 DRSSISVAAPV
+28 DRSSVSVAAP
-39 IMDELDIAPTQMGLL
+39 IMMEELGIAPSQMGLL
-54 LSAFFWSYTICNIPA
+54 LSAFFWTYTLCNIPA

-76 GAKKVLGGA
+76 GAKKVLAGA
-85 AAIWSVASALTGGM
+85 AAIWSIASALTGCM
-99 PHLIGLMI
+99 SNLLGLMA

-171 IVTGVGSLLF
+171 IITGVGSLLF
-181 CLFWFFWYDENE
+181 CMFWFFWYDEQK
-193 GRVIGKSVESKVQM
+193 GRVFAKSVDAEIDL
-207 EKQPVPWLQ
+207 EKQIVPWLK
-216 LVTNRTILG
+216 LLTNRNILG

-240 LTWIPAYLVMER
+240 LTWIPSYLVMER
-252 GVSVLEMGFY
+252 GFSILEMGFY
-262 ASLPFVVAFITQPL
+262 ASLPFIVAFITQPL

-286 KGFSKTIARK
+286 RGFSKTLARK
-296 GVLVAAQALSATI
+296 GVLVIAQALSATI

-315 EDPMIAMLILT
+315 DDPMIAILILT
-326 INIAA
+326 VNIAA

-339 QTMASEVS
+339 QTMASEIA
-347 PLGMSAT
+347 PFGMAAT

-365 AGVLAPTVT
+365 AGVLAPTLT
-374 GLIVE
+374 GIIVE
-379 MTGSFQMALV
+379 MTGSFQMALL

-394 IAIAAAIILF
+394 IVLAAVIILF
-404 VIQKIEPIK
+404 VIQKIEPIR
-413 LNIKTVKKNN
+413 LN
-423 PEKIGC
+423 
-429 EITES
+429 
-434 R
+434 

>member
-1 MQDASK
+1 MAQEALK
-7 IKTYRVKLIAV
+7 IKTYRIKLIMV
-18 LFVCMVVMGL
+18 LFVCMVIMGL
-28 DRSSISVAAPV
+28 DRSSVSVAAP
-39 IMDELDIAPTQMGLL
+39 IMMEELGIAPSQMGLL
-54 LSAFFWSYTICNIPA
+54 LSAFFWTYTLCNIPA

-85 AAIWSVASALTGGM
+85 AAIWSIASALTGCM
-99 PHLIGLMI
+99 SNLIGLMA

-171 IVTGVGSLLF
+171 IITGVGSLLF
-181 CLFWFFWYDENE
+181 CIFWFFWYDEQK
-193 GRVIGKSVESKVQM
+193 GRVFAKSVDAEIEL
-207 EKQPVPWLQ
+207 EKQTVPWLK
-216 LVTNRTILG
+216 LLTNRNILG

-240 LTWIPAYLVMER
+240 LTWIPSYLVMER
-252 GVSVLEMGFY
+252 GFSILEMGFY

-286 KGFSKTIARK
+286 RGFSKTLARK
-296 GVLVAAQALSATI
+296 GVLVIAQALSATI

-315 EDPMIAMLILT
+315 DDPMIAILILT
-326 INIAA
+326 VNIAA

-339 QTMASEVS
+339 QTMASEIS
-347 PLGMSAT
+347 PFGMAAT

-365 AGVLAPTVT
+365 AGVLAPTLT
-374 GLIVE
+374 GIIVE
-379 MTGSFQMALV
+379 MTGSFQMALL

-394 IAIAAAIILF
+394 IVLAAVIILF
-404 VIQKIEPIK
+404 VIQKIEPIR
-413 LNIKTVKKNN
+413 LN
-423 PEKIGC
+423 
-429 EITES
+429 
-434 R
+434 

>member
-1 MQDASK
+1 MAQEALK
-7 IKTYRVKLIAV
+7 IKTYRIKLIMV
-18 LFVCMVVMGL
+18 LFVCMVIMGL
-28 DRSSISVAAPV
+28 DRSSVSVAAP
-39 IMDELDIAPTQMGLL
+39 IMMEELGIAPSQMGLL
-54 LSAFFWSYTICNIPA
+54 LSAFFWTYTLCNIPA

-76 GAKKVLGGA
+76 GAKKVLAGA
-85 AAIWSVASALTGGM
+85 AAIWSIASALTGCM
-99 PHLIGLMI
+99 SNLIGLMA

-171 IVTGVGSLLF
+171 IITGVGSLLF
-181 CLFWFFWYDENE
+181 CMFWFFWYDEQK
-193 GRVIGKSVESKVQM
+193 GRVFAKSVDAEIEL
-207 EKQPVPWLQ
+207 EKQIVPWLK
-216 LVTNRTILG
+216 LLTNRNILG

-240 LTWIPAYLVMER
+240 LTWIPSYLVMER
-252 GVSVLEMGFY
+252 GFSILEMGVY

-276 TGFISDFIIR
+276 TGFVSDFIIR
-286 KGFSKTIARK
+286 RGFSKTLARK
-296 GVLVAAQALSATI
+296 GVLVIAQALSATI

-315 EDPMIAMLILT
+315 DDPMIAILILT
-326 INIAA
+326 VDIAA

-339 QTMASEVS
+339 QTMASEIA
-347 PLGMSAT
+347 PFGMAAT

-365 AGVLAPTVT
+365 AGVLAPTLT
-374 GLIVE
+374 GIIVE
-379 MTGSFQMALV
+379 MTGSFQMALL

-394 IAIAAAIILF
+394 IVLAAVIILF
-404 VIQKIEPIK
+404 VIQKIEPIR
-413 LNIKTVKKNN
+413 LN
-423 PEKIGC
+423 
-429 EITES
+429 
-434 R
+434 

>member
-1 MQDASK
+1 MAQEALK
-7 IKTYRVKLIAV
+7 IKTYRIKLIMV
-18 LFVCMVVMGL
+18 LFVCMVIMGL
-28 DRSSISVAAPV
+28 DRSSVSVAAP
-39 IMDELDIAPTQMGLL
+39 IMMEELGIAPSQMGLL
-54 LSAFFWSYTICNIPA
+54 LSAFFGTYTLCNIPA

-76 GAKKVLGGA
+76 GAKKVLAGA
-85 AAIWSVASALTGGM
+85 AAIWSIASALTGCM
-99 PHLIGLMI
+99 SNLLGLMA

-171 IVTGVGSLLF
+171 IITGVGSLLF
-181 CLFWFFWYDENE
+181 CMFWFFWYDEQK
-193 GRVIGKSVESKVQM
+193 GRVFAKSVDAEIEL
-207 EKQPVPWLQ
+207 EKQIVPWLK
-216 LVTNRTILG
+216 LLTNRNILG

-240 LTWIPAYLVMER
+240 LTWIPSYLVMER
-252 GVSVLEMGFY
+252 GFSILEMGFY
-262 ASLPFVVAFITQPL
+262 ASLPFIVAFITQPL

-286 KGFSKTIARK
+286 RGFSKTLARK
-296 GVLVAAQALSATI
+296 GVLVIAQALSATI

-315 EDPMIAMLILT
+315 DDPMIAILILT
-326 INIAA
+326 VNIAA

-339 QTMASEVS
+339 QTMASEIA
-347 PLGMSAT
+347 PFGMAAT

-365 AGVLAPTVT
+365 AGVLAPTLT
-374 GLIVE
+374 GIIVE
-379 MTGSFQMALV
+379 MTGSFQMALL

-394 IAIAAAIILF
+394 IVLAAVIILF
-404 VIQKIEPIK
+404 VIQKIEPIR
-413 LNIKTVKKNN
+413 LN
-423 PEKIGC
+423 
-429 EITES
+429 
-434 R
+434 

>member
-1 MQDASK
+1 MAQEALK
-7 IKTYRVKLIAV
+7 IKTYRIKLIMV
-18 LFVCMVVMGL
+18 LFVCMVIMGL
-28 DRSSISVAAPV
+28 DRSSVSVAAP
-39 IMDELDIAPTQMGLL
+39 IMMEELGIAPSQMGLL
-54 LSAFFWSYTICNIPA
+54 LSAFFWTYTLCNIPA

-76 GAKKVLGGA
+76 GAKTVLAGA
-85 AAIWSVASALTGGM
+85 AAIWSIASALTGCM
-99 PHLIGLMI
+99 SNLIGLMA

-171 IVTGVGSLLF
+171 IITGVGSLLF
-181 CLFWFFWYDENE
+181 CIFWFFWYDEQK
-193 GRVIGKSVESKVQM
+193 GRVFAKSVDAEIEL
-207 EKQPVPWLQ
+207 EKQKVPWLK
-216 LVTNRTILG
+216 LLTNRNILG

-240 LTWIPAYLVMER
+240 LTWIPSYLVMER
-252 GVSVLEMGFY
+252 GFSILEMGFY

-286 KGFSKTIARK
+286 RGFSKTLARK
-296 GVLVAAQALSATI
+296 GVLVIAQALSATI

-315 EDPMIAMLILT
+315 DDPMIAILILT
-326 INIAA
+326 VNIAA

-339 QTMASEVS
+339 QTMASEIS
-347 PLGMSAT
+347 PFGMAAT

-365 AGVLAPTVT
+365 AGVLAPTLT
-374 GLIVE
+374 GIIVE
-379 MTGSFQMALV
+379 MTGSFQMALL

-394 IAIAAAIILF
+394 IVLAAVIILF
-404 VIQKIEPIK
+404 VIQKIEPIR
-413 LNIKTVKKNN
+413 LN
-423 PEKIGC
+423 
-429 EITES
+429 
-434 R
+434 

>member
-1 MQDASK
+1 MPQEALK
-7 IKTYRVKLIAV
+7 IKRYRLKLIAV
-18 LFVCMVVMGL
+18 LFVCMVIMGL
-28 DRSSISVAAPV
+28 DRSSVSVAAP
-39 IMDELDIAPTQMGLL
+39 IMMKELGIAPSQMGLL
-54 LSAFFWSYTICNIPA
+54 LSAFFWTYTVCNIPA
-69 GRLADRF
+69 GRLADRL

-85 AAIWSVASALTGGM
+85 AAIWSVASALTGFM
-99 PHLIGLMI
+99 SSMVGLMV
-107 ARMGVGVGE
+107 ARMGVGIGE

-171 IVTGVGSLLF
+171 IVTGVGSFLF
-181 CLFWFFWYDENE
+181 CLFWLFWYDESK
-193 GRVIGKSVESKVQM
+193 GRVFAKSQVAEVKL
-207 EKQPVPWLQ
+207 EKQPVPWLK
-216 LVTNRTILG
+216 LVTNRNILG

-240 LTWIPAYLVMER
+240 LTWIPSYLVMER
-252 GVSVLEMGFY
+252 GFSVLEMGFY
-262 ASLPFVVAFITQPL
+262 ASLPFIVAFITQPL
-276 TGFISDFIIR
+276 TGFLSDFLIR
-286 KGFSKTIARK
+286 RGFSKTIARK
-296 GVLVAAQALSATI
+296 GVLVAAQVLSATI

-315 EDPMIAMLILT
+315 DNPMIAIFILT

-347 PLGMSAT
+347 PLGMAAT

-365 AGVLAPTVT
+365 AGVLAPTLT

-379 MTGSFQMALV
+379 TTGSFQMALV

-394 IAIAAAIILF
+394 IVIAAAIILF
-404 VIQKIEPIK
+404 VIQKIEPIR
-413 LNIKTVKKNN
+413 LN
-423 PEKIGC
+423 
-429 EITES
+429 
-434 R
+434 

>member
-1 MQDASK
+1 MAQEALK
-7 IKTYRVKLIAV
+7 IKTYRIKLIMV
-18 LFVCMVVMGL
+18 LFVCMVIMGL
-28 DRSSISVAAPV
+28 DRSSVSVAAP
-39 IMDELDIAPTQMGLL
+39 IMMEELGIAPSQMGLL
-54 LSAFFWSYTICNIPA
+54 LSAFFWTYTLCNIPA

-85 AAIWSVASALTGGM
+85 AAIWSIASALTGCM
-99 PHLIGLMI
+99 SNLIGLMV

-171 IVTGVGSLLF
+171 IITGVGSLLF
-181 CLFWFFWYDENE
+181 CLFWFFWYDEQK
-193 GRVIGKSVESKVQM
+193 GRVVAKSMNAEIQL
-207 EKQPVPWLQ
+207 EKQTVPWLK
-216 LVTNRTILG
+216 LLTNRNILG

-240 LTWIPAYLVMER
+240 LTWIPSYLVMER
-252 GVSVLEMGFY
+252 GFSILEMGFY

-286 KGFSKTIARK
+286 RGFSKTLARK

-315 EDPMIAMLILT
+315 DDPMIAILILT
-326 INIAA
+326 VNIAA

-347 PLGMSAT
+347 PLGMAAT

-365 AGVLAPTVT
+365 AGVLAPTLT
-374 GLIVE
+374 GIIVE
-379 MTGSFQMALV
+379 MTGSFQMALL

-394 IAIAAAIILF
+394 IVLAAVIILF
-404 VIQKIEPIK
+404 VIQKIEPIR
-413 LNIKTVKKNN
+413 LN
-423 PEKIGC
+423 
-429 EITES
+429 
-434 R
+434 

>member
-1 MQDASK
+1 MAQEALK
-7 IKTYRVKLIAV
+7 IKTYRIKLIMV
-18 LFVCMVVMGL
+18 LFVCMVIMGL
-28 DRSSISVAAPV
+28 DRSSVSVAAP
-39 IMDELDIAPTQMGLL
+39 IMMEELGIAPSQMGLL
-54 LSAFFWSYTICNIPA
+54 LSAFFWTYTLCNIPA

-76 GAKKVLGGA
+76 GAKKVLAGA
-85 AAIWSVASALTGGM
+85 AAIWSIASALTGCM
-99 PHLIGLMI
+99 SNLIGLMA

-171 IVTGVGSLLF
+171 IITGVGSLLF
-181 CLFWFFWYDENE
+181 CMFWFFWYDEQK
-193 GRVIGKSVESKVQM
+193 GRVFAKSVDAEIEL
-207 EKQPVPWLQ
+207 EKQAVPWLK
-216 LVTNRTILG
+216 LLTNRNILG

-240 LTWIPAYLVMER
+240 LTWIPSYLVMER
-252 GVSVLEMGFY
+252 GFSILEMGFY
-262 ASLPFVVAFITQPL
+262 ASLPFIVAFITQPL

-286 KGFSKTIARK
+286 RGFSKTLARK
-296 GVLVAAQALSATI
+296 GVLVIAQALSATI

-315 EDPMIAMLILT
+315 DDPMIAILILT
-326 INIAA
+326 VNIAA

-339 QTMASEVS
+339 QTMASEIA
-347 PLGMSAT
+347 PFGMAAT

-365 AGVLAPTVT
+365 AGVLAPTLT
-374 GLIVE
+374 GIIVE
-379 MTGSFQMALV
+379 MTGSFQMALL

-394 IAIAAAIILF
+394 IVLAAVIILF
-404 VIQKIEPIK
+404 VIQKIEPIY
-413 LNIKTVKKNN
+413 LN
-423 PEKIGC
+423 
-429 EITES
+429 
-434 R
+434 

>member
-1 MQDASK
+1 MAQEALK
-7 IKTYRVKLIAV
+7 IKTYRIKLIMV
-18 LFVCMVVMGL
+18 LFVCMVIMGL
-28 DRSSISVAAPV
+28 DRSSVSVAAP
-39 IMDELDIAPTQMGLL
+39 IMMEELGIAPSQMGLL
-54 LSAFFWSYTICNIPA
+54 LSAFFWTYTLCNIPA

-76 GAKKVLGGA
+76 GAKKVLAGA
-85 AAIWSVASALTGGM
+85 AAIWSIASALTGCM
-99 PHLIGLMI
+99 SNLIGLMA

-171 IVTGVGSLLF
+171 IITGVGSLLF
-181 CLFWFFWYDENE
+181 CMFWFFWYDEQK
-193 GRVIGKSVESKVQM
+193 GRVFAKSVDAEIEL
-207 EKQPVPWLQ
+207 EKQIVPWLK
-216 LVTNRTILG
+216 LLTNRNILG

-240 LTWIPAYLVMER
+240 LTWIPSYLVMER
-252 GVSVLEMGFY
+252 GFSILEMGVY
-262 ASLPFVVAFITQPL
+262 ASLSFVVAFITQPL
-276 TGFISDFIIR
+276 TGFVSDFIIR
-286 KGFSKTIARK
+286 RGFSKTLARK
-296 GVLVAAQALSATI
+296 GVLVIAQALSATI

-315 EDPMIAMLILT
+315 DDPMIAILILT
-326 INIAA
+326 VNIAA

-339 QTMASEVS
+339 QTMASEIA
-347 PLGMSAT
+347 PFGMAAT

-365 AGVLAPTVT
+365 AGVLAPTLT
-374 GLIVE
+374 GIIVE
-379 MTGSFQMALV
+379 MTGSFQMALL

-394 IAIAAAIILF
+394 IVLAAVIILF
-404 VIQKIEPIK
+404 VIQKIEPIR
-413 LNIKTVKKNN
+413 LN
-423 PEKIGC
+423 
-429 EITES
+429 
-434 R
+434 

>member
-1 MQDASK
+1 MAQEALK
-7 IKTYRVKLIAV
+7 IKIYRIKLIMV
-18 LFVCMVVMGL
+18 LFVCMVIMGL
-28 DRSSISVAAPV
+28 DRSSVSVAAP
-39 IMDELDIAPTQMGLL
+39 IMMEELGIAPSQMGLL
-54 LSAFFWSYTICNIPA
+54 LSAFFWTYTLCNIPA

-76 GAKKVLGGA
+76 GAKKVLAGA
-85 AAIWSVASALTGGM
+85 AAIWSIASALTGCM
-99 PHLIGLMI
+99 SNILGLMA

-171 IVTGVGSLLF
+171 IITGVGSLLF
-181 CLFWFFWYDENE
+181 CMFWFFWYDEQK
-193 GRVIGKSVESKVQM
+193 GRVFAKSVDAEIEL
-207 EKQPVPWLQ
+207 EKQIVPWLK
-216 LVTNRTILG
+216 LLTNRNILG

-240 LTWIPAYLVMER
+240 LTWIPSYLVMER
-252 GVSVLEMGFY
+252 GFSILEMGFY

-276 TGFISDFIIR
+276 TGFVSDFIIR
-286 KGFSKTIARK
+286 RGFSKTLARK
-296 GVLVAAQALSATI
+296 GVLVVAQALSATI

-315 EDPMIAMLILT
+315 DDPMIAILILT
-326 INIAA
+326 VNIAA

-339 QTMASEVS
+339 QTMASEIA
-347 PLGMSAT
+347 PFGMAAT

-365 AGVLAPTVT
+365 AGVLAPTLT
-374 GLIVE
+374 GIIVE
-379 MTGSFQMALV
+379 MTGSFQMALL

-394 IAIAAAIILF
+394 IVLAAVIILF
-404 VIQKIEPIK
+404 VIQKIEPIR
-413 LNIKTVKKNN
+413 LN
-423 PEKIGC
+423 
-429 EITES
+429 
-434 R
+434 